1 MDFNDV
7 THHLFDFDVKNSG
20 LNTDCK
26 NKIIEDYLTSSK
38 YEWIKKYPSVTSTY
52 GNTT

>member
-7 THHLFDFDVKNSG
+7 THHLLDFDVK
-20 LNTDCK
+20 NTDCK
-26 NKIIEDYLTSSK
+26 NKIIEDYMTSK